1 MKLLTSLYTEYLS
14 RPKDLSRWPLNCTT
28 DDAETICPKTYMAEQ
43 LTILLLATIATF
55 IIGIIVG
62 AAITRTEGTHT
73 FTRARLQLVMG
84 AVVTTVWVI
93 TIVADILIS
102 SYSVSFFVHGIMGA
116 VVGYLFS
123 DEGLTFTLKGDD

>member
-1 MKLLTSLYTEYLS
+1 
-14 RPKDLSRWPLNCTT
+14 
-28 DDAETICPKTYMAEQ
+28 MAEQ
-43 LTILLLATIATF
+43 FTILLLASIATF

-62 AAITRTEGTHT
+62 AAVTRTEGTQT
-73 FTRARLQLVMG
+73 FTRARLQLVIG
-84 AVVTTVWVI
+84 TVVTTVWVI

-123 DEGLTFTLKGDD
+123 DEGLSISLKPED